1 MRLRQWT
8 GLALLVT
15 GVAAVVAGALW
26 YRHDRT
32 AALAAA
38 CRMGLPNFSRPAQI
52 SADTLG
58 CTILGPR
65 QRVRGVLVTGFEES
79 SLHSPDLERAPER
92 GGRGGV
98 WYEASETRKLDP
110 VLARKLKGLVSG
122 ADDAVATLTVEGWA
136 TVTPGGYGHLGQ
148 YSRIFYADRVVAID
162 PAPRD
167 FLLRHLAVEWCN
179 STKGGCGRP

>member
-1 MRLRQWT
+1 MRLLGWT
-8 GLALLVT
+8 GLALLMT
-15 GVAAVVAGALW
+15 GVAAVVAGTLW

-38 CRMGLPNFSRPAQI
+38 CRMGLPNFSHPAQI
-52 SADTLG
+52 RADGLG

-65 QRVRGVLVTGFEES
+65 RRVRGVLVTGFEES

-110 VLARKLKGLVSG
+110 ALARKLKGLDSG
-122 ADDAVATLTVEGWA
+122 AEDAVATLTVEGWA
-136 TVTPGGYGHLGQ
+136 TVMPGEYGHLGQ
-148 YSRIFYADRVVAID
+148 YSRIFYADRVVAVD

-167 FLLRHLAVEWCN
+167 FLLRHLVVEACN
-179 STKGGCGRP
+179 HPDSGCGRP